1 LKEELSQLI
10 ALQETD
16 LEIRRLHEEI
26 AALPV
31 RRQQLEDH
39 FAEANKEFLALQANY
54 ENLLAQR
61 RTFESD
67 LADEQQKH
75 EKFKADLMKATNERE
90 YTTAI
95 REIDATKKTISTF
108 ETEVL
113 KLMEQSEKLE
123 AQIKERAPQIAAS
136 RTELDQQLAVLSTAA
151 ITDEEK
157 LAAAHAER
165 QTHFDALG
173 PQAKATYN
181 RLSKMRNGVV
191 LAEAR
196 DYSCVACRVKIR
208 PQVFADI
215 RRMETIIEC
224 ENCGRI
230 LYFRADVAAS

>member
-31 RRQQLEDH
+31 RQQQLEDQ
-39 FAEANKEFLALQANY
+39 FAEANKEFLALQASLNAAL
-54 ENLLAQR
+54 EQR
-61 RTFESD
+61 RGFESD
-67 LADEQQKH
+67 LEAEQQKH
-75 EKFKADLMKATNERE
+75 EKFKTDLMKATNERE
-90 YTTAI
+90 YSTAI
-95 REIDATKKTISTF
+95 REIDATKKTIGTY

-113 KLMEQSEKLE
+113 KLMETIEKLD
-123 AQIKERAPQIAAS
+123 AQVKERAPQIEAS
-136 RTELDQQLAVLSTAA
+136 RQELDQQIAILQSAATEDQAKLTAA
-151 ITDEEK
+151 QG
-157 LAAAHAER
+157 ER
-165 QTHFDALG
+165 QAHFDALG
-173 PQAKATYN
+173 PTAKSTYN

-196 DYSCVACRVKIR
+196 NYSCQACRVTIR

-215 RRMETIIEC
+215 RRAETIIEC

-230 LYFRADVAAS
+230 LYFRAEAAIS